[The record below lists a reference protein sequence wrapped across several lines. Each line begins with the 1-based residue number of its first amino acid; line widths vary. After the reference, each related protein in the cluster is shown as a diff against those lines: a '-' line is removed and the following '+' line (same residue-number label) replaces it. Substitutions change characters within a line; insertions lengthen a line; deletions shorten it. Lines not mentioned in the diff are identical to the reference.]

1 MLENISGHLVALA
14 ILAASLA
21 ATVHILLNKQDVRA
35 AIGWMAVVW
44 LVPGVGAAL
53 YLLLGINRIRRG
65 AERRLRDRGLAV
77 PETPGPS
84 RGPELADLDPSA
96 PPRLGALGRLA
107 GALTGL
113 PLTAGNRL
121 DILVEG
127 DEAYPAMLAAIER
140 ARHSLCLS
148 TYIFGRDTVGE
159 AFTRALAD
167 AVARGVEVRVLVDA
181 MGSLGIAGRLRRH
194 GIVARAFNPP
204 GLHQLS
210 VLNLRTHRKLLV
222 ADGRRAVTGGMNLRD
237 LHSASGEVPLL
248 ARDLMFAI
256 EGPVV
261 AQLMQVFAEDW
272 MFAAGERL
280 AGPLW
285 FPELDP
291 REGGAIARVVPD
303 GPEGEVSNVGWI
315 FDGAISLAQDEVL
328 VATPYFLP
336 GDDML
341 SALAQAALRGV
352 AVHLLVPERSNYR
365 LVDWASRA
373 VFPLLLDHGC
383 HVWLTPPPFDHSKLV
398 AIDRQWAMIG
408 SSNWDNRSLRLNF
421 ELNVEVYDAGVAG
434 RLADLL
440 EERRVAARPLATAE
454 LDALPLGIRLRN
466 RAARLMSPYL

>member
-1 MLENISGHLVALA
+1 MLETISGHLVAA
-14 ILAASLA
+14 AVLAASLA
-21 ATVHILLNKQDVRA
+21 ATVHILLNKQDVQA
-35 AIGWMAVVW
+35 AIGWTAVVW
-44 LVPGVGAAL
+44 LVPGIGAAL

-65 AERRLRDRGLAV
+65 AERRLRERGLSV
-77 PETPGPS
+77 PGVPGPS
-84 RGPELADLDPSA
+84 RGPGLAELDPSA
-96 PPRLGALGRLA
+96 SPRLGALARLA

-113 PLTAGNRL
+113 PLVAGNRL
-121 DILVEG
+121 EILVEG
-127 DEAYPAMLAAIER
+127 DEAYPAMLEAIEG
-140 ARHSLCLS
+140 ARRSLCLS
-148 TYIFGRDTVGE
+148 TYIFGRDAVGE
-159 AFTRALAD
+159 DFIRALSA

-194 GIVARAFNPP
+194 GIAARAFNPP
-204 GLHQLS
+204 GLRQLS

-237 LHSASGEVPLL
+237 LHRAAGEVPLL

-261 AQLMQVFAEDW
+261 AQLARVFAEDW

-280 AGPLW
+280 EGPLW
-285 FPELDP
+285 FPGPASFPD
-291 REGGAIARVVPD
+291 GAIARALPD

-341 SALAQAALRGV
+341 ASLAQAALRGV
-352 AVHLLVPERSNYR
+352 AVHVLVPARSNYR

-373 VFPLLLDHGC
+373 VFPFLLRHGC
-383 HVWLTPPPFDHSKLV
+383 RIWLTPPPFDHAKLA
-398 AIDRQWAMIG
+398 AIDRHWALIG
-408 SSNWDNRSLRLNF
+408 SSNWDTRSLRLNF
-421 ELNVEVYDAGVAG
+421 ELNVELYDAGVAG
-434 RLADLL
+434 RLAGLL
-440 EERRVAARPLATAE
+440 DARRAAARPLSAAE
-454 LDALPLGIRLRN
+454 LDALPLAARLRN

>member
-1 MLENISGHLVALA
+1 MLENISGHAVALA

-35 AIGWMAVVW
+35 AIGWMAVAW
-44 LVPGVGAAL
+44 LVPGIGAVL

-65 AERRLRDRGLAV
+65 AERRLREQGLAV
-77 PETPGPS
+77 PGTPGPFL
-84 RGPELADLDPSA
+84 GPELAEFDPSA
-96 PPRLGALGRLA
+96 PPRLGALARLA
-107 GALTGL
+107 SALTGL

-121 DILVEG
+121 DILAEG
-127 DEAYPAMLAAIER
+127 DAAYPAMLTAIEG

-148 TYIFGRDTVGE
+148 TYIFGRDAVGE
-159 AFTRALAD
+159 AFAEALCR

-181 MGSLGIAGRLRRH
+181 MGSLGIAGGLRRR
-194 GIVARAFNPP
+194 GIAARAFNPP
-204 GLHQLS
+204 GLRQLS

-222 ADGRRAVTGGMNLRD
+222 ADGRLAVTGGMNLRAV
-237 LHSASGEVPLL
+237 HRSEGSAPPR

-261 AQLMQVFAEDW
+261 AQLVRVFAEDW
-272 MFAAGERL
+272 KFAAGEDL
-280 AGPLW
+280 EGPLW
-285 FPELDP
+285 YPDP
-291 REGGAIARVVPD
+291 GSCEGGAIARVVPD
-303 GPEGEVSNVGWI
+303 GPEGEVSKVGWI
-315 FDGAISLAQDEVL
+315 FDGAISLARDEVL

-352 AVHLLVPERSNYR
+352 AVHLLVPERTNYR

-383 HVWLTPPPFDHSKLV
+383 QVWLTPEPFDHAKLV

-434 RLADLL
+434 RLAGLL
-440 EERRVAARPLATAE
+440 DERRAAARPLMSAE
-454 LDALPLGIRLRN
+454 LDARLLASRLRD